1 MLLGRKMIT
10 IDPGVHGSGFAIWS
24 GSKLVNVLYEKPN
37 PMEGRFMEPITIE
50 VPQIYPGS
58 KSKGNPN
65 DLIRLA
71 FEAGR
76 IAGMAPACVTVLPRQ
91 WKGTIKKEVMLRRIL
106 SKLTDEELAMLKAL
120 KLPKSKEKEV
130 VDAVGIGLWKLG
142 RL

>member
-1 MLLGRKMIT
+1 VIT
-10 IDPGVHGSGFAIWS
+10 IDPGVHGSGLAFWS
-24 GSKLVNVLYEKPN
+24 ASGELETVSYGNDFGPLGDGVVVEL
-37 PMEGRFMEPITIE
+37 
-50 VPQIYPGS
+50 PQVYPGS
-58 KSKGNPN
+58 KSKGDPN

-71 FEAGR
+71 FVAGR
-76 IAGMAPACVTVLPRQ
+76 WVGAGVGVETVKPRQ

-130 VDAVGIGLWKLG
+130 IDAVGIGLWKLG